1 MKPVAI
7 IVGSDGQDGQ
17 LLKIKLKSLDY
28 SIVGITKNTIDIT
41 NPKQVSKLISKTKPK
56 EIYFL
61 AAFHHSSEEDINNDR
76 ELFCRSIDIHVTAT
90 VNFLD
95 AITFHSPLSRFFYSS
110 SCLVFAPSDVLQ
122 SEYTELKPDGP
133 YGISKAAGMLA
144 CQYYRERKKV
154 YASIGILYNHES
166 SLRAKNFV
174 SRKIISSAARI
185 ARERKG
191 HLKLGNLEA
200 QVDWGYAPDYVDAMH
215 RILKLDKPNDFI
227 VATGKSHSVNEFSEI
242 AFSYFGLDHR
252 KYVKT
257 DKSILVRE
265 NLMRIGDSSR
275 LRKATGWS
283 PTISFEAMVRK
294 MATEEAE
301 LINEE

>member
-1 MKPVAI
+1 MKPVAV

-17 LLKIKLKSLDY
+17 LLQEKLKCIGY
-28 SIVGITKNTIDIT
+28 SIVGITKKTMDIT
-41 NPKQVSKLISKTKPK
+41 NPKKVSELISSIQPQ

-76 ELFCRSIDIHVTAT
+76 ELFSKSIDIHVIAP
-90 VNFLD
+90 VNFLE
-95 AITFHSPLSRFFYSS
+95 AITFHSPQSRFFYAS
-110 SCLVFAPSDVLQ
+110 SCLVFSSSNILQ
-122 SEYTELKPDGP
+122 TEDTELKPEGV
-133 YGISKAAGMLA
+133 YGISKAAGMMA
-144 CQYYRERKKV
+144 CQYYREKKKV

-166 SLRAKNFV
+166 SLRTKNFV

-200 QVDWGYAPDYVDAMH
+200 LVDWGYAPDYVDAMH
-215 RILKLDKPNDFI
+215 RILKLDEPNDFI
-227 VATGKSHSVNEFSEI
+227 IATGESHSVNEFLGI
-242 AFSYFGLDHR
+242 AFSYFGLDYR
-252 KYVKT
+252 KYLVT
-257 DKSILVRE
+257 DKGILVRD

-275 LRKATGWS
+275 LKKETGWS
-283 PTISFEAMVRK
+283 PTVSFDEMIRK
-294 MATEEAE
+294 MVKEEAE